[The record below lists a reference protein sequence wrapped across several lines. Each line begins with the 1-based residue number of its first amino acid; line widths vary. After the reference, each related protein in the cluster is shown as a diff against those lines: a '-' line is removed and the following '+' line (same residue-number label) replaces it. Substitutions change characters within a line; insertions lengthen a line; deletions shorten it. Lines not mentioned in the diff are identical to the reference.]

1 MKKHLAYTMASL
13 MALSTM
19 AAPAVS
25 VYAQT
30 GTGTVQAVKE
40 TITIQTAE
48 DFLNQYCSYKKET
61 KDAQGNVT
69 KTEYIRF
76 TQIDEKN
83 YQIVLSGQKV
93 YESLSKELQTEIN
106 HALMKVVINPATQ
119 ATLNKTYPQL
129 VAEAQTV
136 LANLQKPQQDTGDST
151 QTPETPE
158 NTTQTPETPV
168 PETPNQNT
176 ESGAGEESKVEIEET
191 EEIKEDSQEKPE
203 EDLKEESKEEPKEES
218 TQTTETEIE
227 DQQEAVAT
235 PLKQSLKTEK
245 IAEPVLLKTAALVQ
259 EPVSVEEKVEMAPIA
274 VPAVQPVQE
283 KIETPAQP
291 VEAAAAD
298 RTLSSTDSEV
308 QTFVKTY
315 LMDANSNLYTSVSN
329 YNYQQILSGM
339 SAYSKLS
346 TDQVAQLNSYLETN
360 GSSKYITLVS
370 QAQRIDNGSSSGKT
384 SPIRRSVNT
393 ATSSSFGLYGALMT
407 LSCVGFAGLWKKM
420 KEKKA

>member
-30 GTGTVQAVKE
+30 GTGTVQTVKE
-40 TITIQTAE
+40 TVTIQTAE

-61 KDAQGNVT
+61 KDAQGNIT

-106 HALMKVVINPATQ
+106 HALMKTVINLNPQ
-119 ATLNKTYPQL
+119 VILNKTYPQL

-136 LANLQKPQQDTGDST
+136 LANLQKPQQDTATPGDST
-151 QTPETPE
+151 QTPEIPE
-158 NTTQTPETPV
+158 NSTQTPETPD
-168 PETPNQNT
+168 QNT
-176 ESGAGEESKVEIEET
+176 ESGEGEESKVEIEET

-203 EDLKEESKEEPKEES
+203 EDLKEESEEEPKEES

-245 IAEPVLLKTAALVQ
+245 IAEPVLLKTAALAQ